1 MWVRR
6 WSVLER
12 SNNGATPVSLPT
24 YFGICLL
31 GPYFWRNIHGVKGGV
46 GGVKNEPDWPVLS
59 INKNLDEQGEGFLVF
74 IYVQLY
80 L

>member
-1 MWVRR
+1 M
-6 WSVLER
+6 
-12 SNNGATPVSLPT
+12 N
-24 YFGICLL
+24 
-31 GPYFWRNIHGVKGGV
+31 GGV

-59 INKNLDEQGEGFLVF
+59 IKKNLVEQGEGFLVF